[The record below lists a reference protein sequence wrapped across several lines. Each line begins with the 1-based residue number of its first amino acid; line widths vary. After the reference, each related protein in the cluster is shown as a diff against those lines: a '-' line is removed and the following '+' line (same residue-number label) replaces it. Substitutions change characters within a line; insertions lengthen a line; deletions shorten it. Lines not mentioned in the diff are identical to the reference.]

1 VCGSLRWLRHGHCS
15 TGVHVRDVREA
26 CVEALVAAGHSLT
39 HSKHSLTCTAYTL
52 VTKTGITQRAMM
64 KHPACSQCGQRLEQG
79 RPANTAHPGTPTT
92 PPCCA
97 ATASAPADVLNC
109 APAAEDM
116 QVRADG
122 GHGVARAVVLAHQQ
136 AMHLPQ
142 RARIG
147 LWLRCCP
154 RARPVTPPPPA
165 PMPPSPANALV
176 QKPQLSPQQTPS
188 TLSEP

>member
-1 VCGSLRWLRHGHCS
+1 MQLHTLSHVPQPRIQKGSF
-15 TGVHVRDVREA
+15 TDVDCTWR
-26 CVEALVAAGHSLT
+26 AA
-39 HSKHSLTCTAYTL
+39 
-52 VTKTGITQRAMM
+52 M
-64 KHPACSQCGQRLEQG
+64 CSQCEAFSLPMVQTAPGAG
-79 RPANTAHPGTPTT
+79 PACKHGKHGTPQAHKSCL
-92 PPCCA
+92 PCGA
-97 ATASAPADVLNC
+97 RAASAPADVLHG